1 MLGLKFTADQP
12 GPVILCL
19 GAHCDDIE
27 LGCGATLRKLR
38 EQYPQAQV
46 HWVVLS
52 STPERE
58 AEARR
63 CALRWMPGPA
73 PQVQIFGFRDG
84 YLPYEPVPVKER
96 IAGLAATIAPDLVF
110 THAGHDRHQDH
121 RFVSEL
127 TWNHFREHLVL
138 EYEIPKYDGDLGQP
152 NLFVPVTREACE
164 RKAADIVA
172 AFVSQRGKGWLSPD
186 TVLALARLRGI
197 ESRSPTGYAEGFFA
211 RKLLL
216 A

>member
-1 MLGLKFTADQP
+1 MLGLKLATEGHDP
-12 GPVILCL
+12 TILCL

-27 LGCGATLRKLR
+27 LGCGATLRRLR
-38 EQYPQAQV
+38 ELYPQASV

-63 CALRWMPGPA
+63 SALGWLPGPA
-73 PQVQIFGFRDG
+73 PQVQVFGFRDG
-84 YLPYEPVPVKER
+84 YLPYEPAAVKER
-96 IAGLAATIAPDLVF
+96 ISQLAAAIAPDIVF

-127 TWNHFREHLVL
+127 TWNHFRAHLVL

-164 RKAADIVA
+164 RKAADVIA
-172 AFVSQRGKGWLSPD
+172 AFVSQRGKDWLSPD

-197 ESRSPTGYAEGFFA
+197 ESRSPTGYAEGFFV
-211 RKLLL
+211 RKALL